1 METINNRIKKVM
13 AAVFEMPVEM
23 ITENSSTDN
32 IEVWDSLRQMNL
44 ILALEEEFGITLP
57 DEEVGNLVNFKI
69 VSLTVH
75 EQQK

>member
-23 ITENSSTDN
+23 ITEISSTDN

>member
-1 METINNRIKKVM
+1 METTNNRIKKVM

-23 ITENSSTDN
+23 ITEASSTDN

>member
-1 METINNRIKKVM
+1 METTNNRIKKVM

-23 ITENSSTDN
+23 INEVSSTDN

>member
-1 METINNRIKKVM
+1 MEKINTRIKAVM

-23 ITENSSTDN
+23 ITDDSSTDN
-32 IEVWDSLRQMNL
+32 IEVWDSLRHMNL
-44 ILALEEEFGITLP
+44 ILALEEEFEITLP

>member
-1 METINNRIKKVM
+1 METIDNRIKKVM

-23 ITENSSTDN
+23 INDVSSTDN
-32 IEVWDSLRQMNL
+32 VEVWDSLRQMNL

>member
-1 METINNRIKKVM
+1 MENTKNRIKTVM

-23 ITENSSTDN
+23 ITDDSSTDN
-32 IEVWDSLRQMNL
+32 IEVWDSLRHMNL

>member
-1 METINNRIKKVM
+1 MEKTNTKIKTVM
-13 AAVFEMPVEM
+13 AAVFEIPVEM
-23 ITENSSTDN
+23 ITDDSSTDN
-32 IEVWDSLRQMNL
+32 IEVWDSLRHMNL

-69 VSLTVH
+69 ISLIVH

>member
-1 METINNRIKKVM
+1 MEKINTRIKGVM

-23 ITENSSTDN
+23 ITDDASTDN
-32 IEVWDSLRQMNL
+32 IEVWDSLRHMNL
-44 ILALEEEFGITLP
+44 ILALEEEFEITLP